1 MIKKKK
7 KCIEI
12 LEERTM
18 SLGIFK
24 NNFYLWSRRDIMH
37 SIDEAFHF
45 FLRVYTIYIY
55 DKNILS
61 IKY

>member
-7 KCIEI
+7 ECIEI

-45 FLRVYTIYIY
+45 FFTSIYDIYIR
-55 DKNILS
+55 
-61 IKY
+61 